1 MTNVLLRRATLALAL
16 TAVLAACGKGEAP
29 ATPQTPATPAA
40 EATAPAENV
49 GRGDAA
55 PAAAEQAPLAAS
67 DLDAYTRGMQQELAL
82 LKAAGDKIAQARK
95 GNDKDAEASAMMEM
109 ANLDAG
115 SDGAKAAGLSPARYV
130 FVKDAVDTALGK
142 LEMQATMQSMG
153 DPSQSDDLTPEQR
166 QQAEAG
172 RAQMA
177 STIGDPY
184 QGMAADVAEAFKAR
198 QQALAQ
204 LRAQAIAARFEAAR

>member
-1 MTNVLLRRATLALAL
+1 MTNVLLRRAALALAL
-16 TAVLAACGKGEAP
+16 TAALAACGKDQAPEAP
-29 ATPQTPATPAA
+29 QAAAASAA

-49 GRGDAA
+49 GRADAA
-55 PAAAEQAPLAAS
+55 PVDAEQAPLAAS
-67 DLDAYTRGMQQELAL
+67 DLEAYARGMQQEVAL
-82 LKAAGDKIAQARK
+82 LKAAGDKIAQARS

-109 ANLDAG
+109 ANLDTTAE
-115 SDGAKAAGLSPARYV
+115 GAKAAALSPARYG

-142 LEMQATMQSMG
+142 LEMQGAMQAMG
-153 DPSQSDDLTPEQR
+153 DSSQSDELTPEQR

-172 RAQMA
+172 RAEVA